1 MCNQLYWTVFC
12 VCEVERKKRERDEDY
27 KIADVMTKEVSLQFS
42 LFFNDKCIFKILNNV
57 YFFYSFRKFCQ
68 KPKNLNWKR

>member
-12 VCEVERKKRERDEDY
+12 VCKVERKKRERDEDY

-42 LFFNDKCIFKILNNV
+42 LFFKDKFIF
-57 YFFYSFRKFCQ
+57 
-68 KPKNLNWKR
+68 